1 MKKYSVLNPTTGSY
15 QDAETLDECL
25 DLVSEIAYNL
35 LLNYTRNQPY
45 SVVEI
50 HDDGSETW
58 QNPAGEEI
66 LSPDQIKLNIK
77 GRGRKPGTIP
87 QTTL

>member
-1 MKKYSVLNPTTGSY
+1 MKKYSVLNPTNGSY

-25 DLVSEIAYNL
+25 NLVSEIAYNL
-35 LLNYTRNQPY
+35 LLNYTHNQPY

-58 QNPAGEEI
+58 RNPAGEEI
-66 LSPDQIKLNIK
+66 LSPAQIKANIK
-77 GRGRKPGTIP
+77 GRGTGTIP
-87 QTTL
+87 RTTL

>member
-1 MKKYSVLNPTTGSY
+1 MKKYSVLNPTTGLY

-25 DLVSEIAYNL
+25 DLVSETSYNL
-35 LLNYTRNQPY
+35 LLNYTHNQPY

-58 QNPAGEEI
+58 RNPAGEEI
-66 LSPDQIKLNIK
+66 LSPAQIKANIK
-77 GRGRKPGTIP
+77 GRGTGTIP